1 MALNDTIKRIRAEA
15 ADIGSKMMTGK
26 TIEERVKEIFM
37 KASDKNETVDKQRA
51 AAPEYVACKECTMWE
66 DCENK
71 ERRDG
76 CYFGE
81 KEADKNEAVD

>member
-1 MALNDTIKRIRAEA
+1 MALNDTIKRIHAEA

-26 TIEERVKEIFM
+26 TIKERVKEIVM
-37 KASDKNETVDKQRA
+37 KASDIDDVRP
-51 AAPEYVACKECTMWE
+51 APEHVACKECTMWE

-71 ERRDG
+71 ESRDG

-81 KEADKNEAVD
+81 KEADENEAVD